1 MVLMAQVFLV
11 ILLLAGAVVF
21 VADANLRVNAGIVK
35 RCPRWDEF
43 LSNRSANASSWQDGG
58 RRATC
63 RLQGLTA
70 FDKLGRR
77 TSGLLSRPQRQG
89 YCGSCWAFAAAH
101 AYTDHRSIAAGRRTS
116 QLAAQHPTACL
127 RRRNG
132 CCGARLSD
140 GLQFFQDVGVVTD
153 SCAPYRLAGYEP
165 NRSFK
170 RNNPIRKF
178 CPTSCRDRTPFQP
191 DNLRLHDYRELQEDE
206 VIAALNTGPVIAAMR
221 NSRRFSSYRCGVFT
235 FDRNTDRIIRNGRFR
250 GHAVEIVDHGTT
262 SSGIDF
268 WVVKNS
274 IGVDWGEGGYF
285 RIRRGDL
292 FFAFATPVLS
302 TSQNVSSPTIGITT
316 CDAGAVSDPTEDTM
330 VMCGVEVAIWQ
341 LNDSIPCRG
350 NSPSLSISLAS
361 VTSAT
366 AQSIEGIALDL
377 NFVVNVQG
385 CTQPTQADV
394 NAIVILN
401 LDNLFKLTYHTYQYR
416 FDYDQK
422 KGGGRRMCKTAC
434 SRGV

>member
-1 MVLMAQVFLV
+1 MKLTAQVLLV

-21 VADANLRVNAGIVK
+21 VAEANLMIETGIVK
-35 RCPRWDEF
+35 RCARWDEF
-43 LSNRSANASSWQDGG
+43 LSNRSANASSWQGGG

-63 RLQGLTA
+63 TLTGLTA
-70 FDKLGRR
+70 SDRLGRR
-77 TSGLLSRPQRQG
+77 RSGLLSRPQRQG

-101 AYTDHRSIAAGRRTS
+101 AYTDHRSIAAGRRTD

-140 GLQFFQDVGVVTD
+140 GLQFFQDVGAVTD

-165 NRSFK
+165 NRSYK
-170 RNNPIRKF
+170 RNNPIQKLF

-191 DNLRLHDYRELQEDE
+191 NNLRLLSYRELQEDE
-206 VIAALNTGPVIAAMR
+206 VITALATGPVIAAMR
-221 NSRRFSSYRCGVFT
+221 FSRRFSSYRCGVFT
-235 FDRNTDRIIRNGRFR
+235 FDNTDRIIRNGRFR
-250 GHAVEIVDHGTT
+250 GHAVEIVDYGTT

-268 WVVKNS
+268 WAVKNS
-274 IGVDWGEGGYF
+274 WGSRWGEGGYF

-292 FFAFATPVLS
+292 FFAFATPVLL
-302 TSQNVSSPTIGITT
+302 TSQNVSSPTIDITT
-316 CDAGAVSDPTEDTM
+316 CDAGAVSDPNEDTM
-330 VMCGVEVAIWQ
+330 VMCGVDVAIWQ

-350 NSPSLSISLAS
+350 NSPSMSISLAS
-361 VTSAT
+361 ITSAT
-366 AQSIEGIALDL
+366 AQFIEGIALDL
-377 NFVVNVQG
+377 NFVVNVHG
-385 CTQPTQADV
+385 CMQPTQADV

-401 LDNLFKLTYHTYQYR
+401 LDNLFELTYHTYQYR

-434 SRGV
+434 SRGL